1 MEKVATLEHQFLVIE
16 MESIEKWKED
26 QQKTDQSAESD
37 GSIELDVDTLKK
49 QVESLKPVSETDV
62 PLEDIKI
69 TTIKQS
75 HDDVSDK
82 QSDPFSFLNSS
93 DDPIK
98 ITAKESDETVKDE
111 FIESDLDIDHEPK
124 EDIPKYKFPTF

>member
-1 MEKVATLEHQFLVIE
+1 M
-16 MESIEKWKED
+16 
-26 QQKTDQSAESD
+26 
-37 GSIELDVDTLKK
+37 
-49 QVESLKPVSETDV
+49 
-62 PLEDIKI
+62 
-69 TTIKQS
+69 
-75 HDDVSDK
+75 SDK

>member
-37 GSIELDVDTLKK
+37 SSIEMDVGTLKK

-62 PLEDIKI
+62 PLEDIQI

-75 HDDVSDK
+75 YDDVSGK